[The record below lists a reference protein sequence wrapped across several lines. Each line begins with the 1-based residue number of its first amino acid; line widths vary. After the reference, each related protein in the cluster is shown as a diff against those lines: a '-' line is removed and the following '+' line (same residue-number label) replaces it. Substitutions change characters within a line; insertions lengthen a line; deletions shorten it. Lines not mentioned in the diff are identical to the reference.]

1 MPPMKNRLEG
11 RGPSSHFVLLRTT
24 RGERR
29 LKTTVAVIL
38 LMLAAPAC
46 IHMSRANA
54 FQKATNPGEYEQQMW
69 ENVKAGHGIDLRARM
84 AETFH
89 CTLPNGAM
97 NREEWLGFLASM
109 KLTGF
114 KIENL
119 KSAPNGADM
128 VLTYDLTLEGTARG
142 QALPPGKLHVLT
154 VWQSVKRGWI
164 EVAQAIA
171 PEGQWPSGPGQAA
184 RP

>member
-1 MPPMKNRLEG
+1 MRRMISRRTLSFG
-11 RGPSSHFVLLRTT
+11 AAVL
-24 RGERR
+24 
-29 LKTTVAVIL
+29 A
-38 LMLAAPAC
+38 MLVAPAC
-46 IHMSRANA
+46 IHFSRANA
-54 FQKATNPGEYEQQMW
+54 FQKATSPGEYEKQMW
-69 ENVKAGHGIDLRARM
+69 QDVQAGHALDLRAHM

-89 CTLPNGAM
+89 CTLPGGAM
-97 NREEWLGFLASM
+97 NREEMLDLLGSM

-114 KIENL
+114 EIENL

-128 VLTYDLTLEGTARG
+128 VVTYDLVLHGTAKG
-142 QALPPGKLHVLT
+142 QPISAEKLHVLT
-154 VWQSVKRGWI
+154 VWQAVKRGWI

>member
-1 MPPMKNRLEG
+1 MAPARIAGASITMPRMISRRML
-11 RGPSSHFVLLRTT
+11 SFSAAVL
-24 RGERR
+24 
-29 LKTTVAVIL
+29 A
-38 LMLAAPAC
+38 MLVAPAC
-46 IHMSRANA
+46 IHVSRANA
-54 FQKATNPGEYEQQMW
+54 FQTATNPGEYERQMW
-69 ENVKAGHGIDLRARM
+69 EHVKAGHALDLRAHM

-89 CTLPNGAM
+89 CTLPGGAM
-97 NREEWLGFLASM
+97 NREEMRDFLGSM

-114 KIENL
+114 DIENL

-128 VLTYDLTLEGTARG
+128 VVTYDLTLKGTSRG
-142 QALPPGKLHVLT
+142 QAIPPDKLHVLT

-164 EVAQAIA
+164 EVAQAIT